1 VKVSN
6 SNVADVVKNA
16 IEALPPDDLI
26 ALAAGLVQIGAC
38 YEHAR
43 FPSRVYPRN
52 IPEVRLLP
60 PVYNWEFTRRHPY
73 YLQYQPLAALYVA
86 FAGFGTQAPLRP
98 DLWAKAEKAAAFLRD
113 LGCLGPYMHPSHDAR
128 GLRFLRAN
136 HPPFSNPQA
145 QPASYISLAAK
156 LLLELPETTRKQV
169 GRVLAGDAWETEG
182 GPTGD
187 SLAAGLASL
196 LKIADPVLD
205 RPVPELL
212 HISPEASEKGV
223 QDAVRLILAQY
234 RSQSDAPV
242 MRRLSEAQLDE
253 YLQVWDLR
261 EGWVN
266 EHYDWKRT
274 KRFREIAVEIKT
286 PEGTVKNRYRAAF
299 RYITGH
305 DYSPDLFAALFGPL
319 ACHESKWAG
328 WRRSKQRR
336 VDRGAPRTLTNTSGI
351 KDEEGRDPGN
361 LDQSPAGTFDPN
373 DLIDLKVD
381 ILELAQ
387 RGCTPEQIAA
397 ELELRAED
405 VPALIEFFR
414 GHDSADL

>member
-1 VKVSN
+1 VKVFN

-16 IEALPPDDLI
+16 IEALPPDELI
-26 ALAAGLVQIGAC
+26 TLAVGLEQIGAC
-38 YEHAR
+38 AEQAR
-43 FPSRVYPRN
+43 FPSRFYPRN

-86 FAGFGTQAPLRP
+86 FAGFGTQAPLEP
-98 DLWAKAEKAAAFLRD
+98 GLWAKAEKAAAILRY
-113 LGCLGPYMHPSHDAR
+113 LGCLGPYMHPSLDTR
-128 GLRFLRAN
+128 GLPFLRAN
-136 HPPFSNPQA
+136 HAPFSNPQA
-145 QPASYISLAAK
+145 QPASYLSLVAK
-156 LLLELPETTRKQV
+156 LLIELPATTRRQV
-169 GRVLAGDAWETEG
+169 GRLLTGDAWETEG

-187 SLAAGLASL
+187 SLALGLASL
-196 LKIADPVLD
+196 LKIDAPVMN

-212 HISPEASEKGV
+212 HIFPEASEKGV
-223 QDAVRLILAQY
+223 QDAVRLVLAHQ
-234 RSQSDAPV
+234 RSQSDAPI

-261 EGWVN
+261 EGWLN
-266 EHYDWKRT
+266 GHYDWKRA
-274 KRFREIAVEIKT
+274 KRFREIAVEINT

-299 RYITGH
+299 RYITGG
-305 DYSPDLFAALFGPL
+305 DYSPDLFTALFGPL

-336 VDRGAPRTLTNTSGI
+336 VDRGAPRTLTNTTGI
-351 KDEEGRDPGN
+351 KGEEGRDPGN
-361 LDQSPAGTFDPN
+361 LDQPPAGTFDPN
-373 DLIDLKVD
+373 DLIDLKAD

-397 ELELRAED
+397 ELELPAED
-405 VPALIEFFR
+405 VPEIIAFFR